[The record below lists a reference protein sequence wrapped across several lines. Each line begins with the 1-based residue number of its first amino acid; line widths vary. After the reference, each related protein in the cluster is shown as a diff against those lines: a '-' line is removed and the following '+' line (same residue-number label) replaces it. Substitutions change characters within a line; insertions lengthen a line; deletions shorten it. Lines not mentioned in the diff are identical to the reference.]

1 MSEENE
7 PKEIEPKSS
16 RILFCYF
23 VVVLLL
29 GLVAVGILFRAF
41 DTAFVERDKW
51 MKVAESQ
58 KRPNRLVLP
67 GRGNIYSS
75 DGKLMATSVPRY
87 YMYIDFKADAYTPAK
102 DAKYNWLDTFKTSK
116 KDGVDSLAFYLSRKL
131 KDRTP
136 AGYKAYLLKGL
147 SGKSRQFPIY
157 AGKVSYS
164 DLKEIRKFPFL
175 RLGRYK
181 SGFYTK
187 EMVQRQKPFGT
198 LASRTIGDIYGE
210 IEEGGTTK
218 GKNGLELQYDSLL
231 RGQAGL
237 SSVRRVGGGWTNV
250 IEVDPVDGMDI
261 RTTIDINIQDIT
273 EKSLVDKLKAID
285 AESGTAV
292 VMEVETGEIK
302 AITNMG
308 RIREGVYGETKNHA
322 VADEIEPGSTF
333 KVASIMVA
341 LEDGLCNPGD
351 TVDVGN
357 GIYMYKGARMT
368 DHNMNK
374 GGYGRISVEQAIWY
388 SSNIGVAKT
397 ILKGYSDNPTKFVE
411 GLYRIGMNAD
421 LRLEIPGA
429 GRAKIRRPD
438 DTTRYWSKTTL
449 PWMSFGYETQ
459 VPPINTLAF
468 FNAIAN
474 DGKMVRPMFTK
485 EILHNGK
492 TVQSFSTEVIN
503 SSICS
508 DHTLALIKDMLLGV
522 VEKGTGKAV
531 HSDIVRIAGKT
542 GTAQI
547 ATGGV
552 YRASGHQVS
561 FCGYFPADHPKYSCI
576 VVIRRPRIGYPS
588 GGTMSGGVVRAI
600 AEKIYASHMSFDVRD
615 MERDSMAVMVPRA
628 RRRSTCEKS
637 SYATT
642 IFSFLFTKT
651 DLPYFFK
658 GVERRI
664 LPMPAVRSHEPV
676 AEIVPSFHFSGL
688 LFRRLRSAG
697 VRNPDRRTRSGQFP
711 GAERSRLR
719 GGAARNVVRPDLDHD
734 GQGVESLVRGLRTL
748 HIRDRTGG
756 SRRTENSGALS
767 AGSLVPPLGDER
779 QPLFEEGGPLLPLA
793 AQHHDRVGDAD
804 GLADRRTHP
813 LCRQCHPLRRRPC
826 PLLAAADPRAHPR
839 LVPRRSR
846 HGGSQHVGPEPVAG
860 EALTPDFRK

>member
-1 MSEENE
+1 MAEENE
-7 PKEIEPKSS
+7 PKEIVPGNN

-23 VVVLLL
+23 IVVLIL
-29 GLVAVGILFRAF
+29 GLVAVAILVRAF
-41 DTAFVERDKW
+41 DTAFVEKDVW
-51 MKVAESQ
+51 EKVAEKQ

-87 YMYIDFKADAYTPAK
+87 YLYIDFGADCYVNPGK
-102 DAKYNWLDTFKTSK
+102 NWNSRDTLLYSKRNGLDSLSIYLSK
-116 KDGVDSLAFYLSRKL
+116 KLRN
-131 KDRTP
+131 RTP
-136 AGYKAYLLKGL
+136 ASYRDYLTRGLK
-147 SGKSRQFPIY
+147 SKSRQFPLY
-157 AGKVSYS
+157 EGKISYS
-164 DLKEIRKFPFL
+164 DYKEIRKYPFL

-181 SGFYTK
+181 SGLYAK

-210 IEEGGTTK
+210 IEAGGTTK

-273 EKSLVDKLKAID
+273 EKCLVDKLKEID

-292 VMEVETGEIK
+292 VMEVATGEIK

-322 VADEIEPGSTF
+322 VADETEPGSTF

-341 LEDGLCNPGD
+341 LEDRVCTPND

-374 GGYGRISVEQAIWY
+374 GGYGRISVAQSIWY

-397 ILKGYSDNPTKFVE
+397 ILKGYSNNPTKFVE
-411 GLYRIGMNAD
+411 GLYRVGMNAD

-438 DTTRYWSKTTL
+438 DSTRYWSKTTL

-459 VPPINTLAF
+459 IPPIYTLTF

-474 DGKMVRPMFTK
+474 DGKMMRPMFTK
-485 EILHNGK
+485 EIMRNGK
-492 TVQSFSTEVIN
+492 TVESFSPEVVK

-508 DHTLALIKDMLLGV
+508 SRTLGLIREMLVDV

-531 HSDIVRIAGKT
+531 HSDIIQIAGKT

-547 ATGGV
+547 ASGGV
-552 YRASGHQVS
+552 YRTSGHQVS
-561 FCGYFPADHPKYSCI
+561 FCGYFPADQPKYSAI

-588 GGTMSGGVVRAI
+588 GGTMSGGVVKAI
-600 AEKIYASHMSFDVRD
+600 AEKVYASHMSFNIRSMEADSLAVKIPSVKGGDLKAVEDVLD
-615 MERDSMAVMVPRA
+615 ELD
-628 RRRSTCEKS
+628 
-637 SYATT
+637 
-642 IFSFLFTKT
+642 IKT
-651 DLPYFFK
+651 DTDSLETK
-658 GVERRI
+658 WVLASADEKDN
-664 LPMPAVRSHEPV
+664 
-676 AEIVPSFHFSGL
+676 IVKL
-688 LFRRLRSAG
+688 KD
-697 VRNPDRRTRSGQFP
+697 VT
-711 GAERSRLR
+711 
-719 GGAARNVVRPDLDHD
+719 
-734 GQGVESLVRGLRTL
+734 
-748 HIRDRTGG
+748 IR
-756 SRRTENSGALS
+756 
-767 AGSLVPPLGDER
+767 
-779 QPLFEEGGPLLPLA
+779 EG
-793 AQHHDRVGDAD
+793 
-804 GLADRRTHP
+804 
-813 LCRQCHPLRRRPC
+813 
-826 PLLAAADPRAHPR
+826 
-839 LVPRRSR
+839 LVPRVTGMGARDAVYLLENAGLKVSLSGVGR
-846 HGGSQHVGPEPVAG
+846 VVSQSIQPGQRVVKGQTIL
-860 EALTPDFRK
+860 LTLR

>member
-474 DGKMVRPMFTK
+474 NGEMVRPMFTK

-547 ATGGV
+547 TDARSREGRYYLGSMV
-552 YRASGHQVS
+552 A
-561 FCGYFPADHPKYSCI
+561 YFPADA
-576 VVIRRPRIGYPS
+576 PRY
-588 GGTMSGGVVRAI
+588 TVL
-600 AEKIYASHMSFDVRD
+600 
-615 MERDSMAVMVPRA
+615 
-628 RRRSTCEKS
+628 
-637 SYATT
+637 TT
-642 IFSFLFTKT
+642 IET
-651 DLPYFFK
+651 
-658 GVERRI
+658 R
-664 LPMPAVRSHEPV
+664 AQ
-676 AEIVPSFHFSGL
+676 
-688 LFRRLRSAG
+688 AG
-697 VRNPDRRTRSGQFP
+697 K
-711 GAERSRLR
+711 AYY
-719 GGAARNVVRPDLDHD
+719 
-734 GQGVESLVRGLRTL
+734 
-748 HIRDRTGG
+748 
-756 SRRTENSGALS
+756 
-767 AGSLVPPLGDER
+767 
-779 QPLFEEGGPLLPLA
+779 GGPLAGPVVKRMVDYIFNRGRDWYGRVDDGGPRRYPDRMKGGDI
-793 AQHHDRVGDAD
+793 AQVRRV
-804 GLADRRTHP
+804 ADR
-813 LCRQCHPLRRRPC
+813 LS
-826 PLLAAADPRAHPR
+826 PRASFE
-839 LVPRRSR
+839 SR
-846 HGGSQHVGPEPVAG
+846 TGWGRVAVDSLSNVVITSLPG
-860 EALTPDFRK
+860 DRGVMPDVRGMGLKDALFVLESRGLKVRFSGRGAVTQQSITAGARIAPGTAVVITLK

>member
-7 PKEIEPKSS
+7 GKEVTPKSS

-29 GLVAVGILFRAF
+29 GLVAVGILARTFE
-41 DTAFVERDKW
+41 TAFVEKEKW

-67 GRGNIYSS
+67 GRGNIYSA

-87 YMYIDFKADAYTPAK
+87 YMYVDFSADCYLTPGEK
-102 DAKYNWLDTFKTSK
+102 WNSLDTLKTSCRN
-116 KDGVDSLAFYLSRKL
+116 GVDSLAVYLSHKL

-136 AGYKAYLLKGL
+136 AGYKSHLLRGL
-147 SGKSRQFPIY
+147 ASKNRSYPVY

-164 DLKEIRKFPFL
+164 DLKEIRKYPFF
-175 RLGRYK
+175 RLGRFR

-210 IEEGGTTK
+210 IETDGATK

-250 IEVDPVDGMDI
+250 IEVEPVDGLDI

-273 EKSLVDKLKAID
+273 EKSLVDMLKSID

-292 VMEVETGEIK
+292 VMEVTTGEIK

-308 RIREGVYGETKNHA
+308 RISVGMYGETKNHA
-322 VADEIEPGSTF
+322 VADESEPGSTF
-333 KVASIMVA
+333 KVASVMVA

-357 GIYMYKGARMT
+357 GIFMYKGARMT
-368 DHNMNK
+368 DHNNNK
-374 GGYGRISVEQAIWY
+374 GGYGRITVEQAIWF

-397 ILKGYSDNPTKFVE
+397 ILKGYSDNPTKYVE
-411 GLYRIGMNAD
+411 GLYRVGMNAD
-421 LRLEIPGA
+421 LHLEIPGA

-438 DTTRYWSKTTL
+438 DSLRYWSKTTL

-459 VPPINTLAF
+459 VPPINTLTF

-474 DGKMVRPMFTK
+474 NGKMVRPMFTR
-485 EILHNGK
+485 EIMHNGEA
-492 TVQSFSTEVIN
+492 VQSFSTEVIK

-508 DHTLALIKDMLLGV
+508 DKTLTLVKNMLLGV
-522 VEKGTGKAV
+522 VEEGTGKAV

-552 YRASGHQVS
+552 YRTSGHQVS
-561 FCGYFPADHPKYSCI
+561 FCGYFPADEPKYSCI

-588 GGTMSGGVVRAI
+588 GGTMSGGVVKSI
-600 AEKIYASHMSFDVRD
+600 AEKIYASHMSFDIRD
-615 MERDSMAVMVPRA
+615 MEPDSLAVKLPAVKGGHLKAVENVLSELDIETNTDSMETKWVRAVLEEEENRIRLKDVTLRA
-628 RRRSTCEKS
+628 E
-637 SYATT
+637 
-642 IFSFLFTKT
+642 L
-651 DLPYFFK
+651 
-658 GVERRI
+658 
-664 LPMPAVRSHEPV
+664 
-676 AEIVPSFHFSGL
+676 VPSVVGMGAKDAVYLLEKVGLQVSLSGL
-688 LFRRLRSAG
+688 GRVTSQSIQPGQRVSKGQTVLITLR
-697 VRNPDRRTRSGQFP
+697 
-711 GAERSRLR
+711 
-719 GGAARNVVRPDLDHD
+719 
-734 GQGVESLVRGLRTL
+734 
-748 HIRDRTGG
+748 
-756 SRRTENSGALS
+756 
-767 AGSLVPPLGDER
+767 
-779 QPLFEEGGPLLPLA
+779 
-793 AQHHDRVGDAD
+793 
-804 GLADRRTHP
+804 
-813 LCRQCHPLRRRPC
+813 
-826 PLLAAADPRAHPR
+826 
-839 LVPRRSR
+839 
-846 HGGSQHVGPEPVAG
+846 
-860 EALTPDFRK
+860 

>member
-29 GLVAVGILFRAF
+29 GLVAVGILFRTF

-198 LASRTIGDIYGE
+198 LASRPIGDIYGE

-547 ATGGV
+547 TDARSREGRYYLGSMV
-552 YRASGHQVS
+552 A
-561 FCGYFPADHPKYSCI
+561 YFPADA
-576 VVIRRPRIGYPS
+576 PRY
-588 GGTMSGGVVRAI
+588 TVL
-600 AEKIYASHMSFDVRD
+600 
-615 MERDSMAVMVPRA
+615 
-628 RRRSTCEKS
+628 
-637 SYATT
+637 TT
-642 IFSFLFTKT
+642 IET
-651 DLPYFFK
+651 
-658 GVERRI
+658 R
-664 LPMPAVRSHEPV
+664 AQ
-676 AEIVPSFHFSGL
+676 
-688 LFRRLRSAG
+688 AG
-697 VRNPDRRTRSGQFP
+697 K
-711 GAERSRLR
+711 AYY
-719 GGAARNVVRPDLDHD
+719 
-734 GQGVESLVRGLRTL
+734 
-748 HIRDRTGG
+748 
-756 SRRTENSGALS
+756 
-767 AGSLVPPLGDER
+767 
-779 QPLFEEGGPLLPLA
+779 GGPLAGPVVKRMVDYIFNRGRDWYGRVDDGGPRRYPDRMKGGDI
-793 AQHHDRVGDAD
+793 AQVRRV
-804 GLADRRTHP
+804 ADR
-813 LCRQCHPLRRRPC
+813 LS
-826 PLLAAADPRAHPR
+826 PRASFE
-839 LVPRRSR
+839 SR
-846 HGGSQHVGPEPVAG
+846 TGWGRVAVDSLSNVVITSLPG
-860 EALTPDFRK
+860 DRGVMPDVRGMGLKDALFVLESRGLKVRFSGRGAVTQQSITAGARIAPGTAVVITLK